1 MEQATTP
8 TTKVKEWPTMV
19 DLTQQKRIQ
28 KSVLPNKYDGNHGY
42 PNPLLSPSKSSPSL
56 ADKEDVVPYSM
67 KTVSYQPSLKNKSSP
82 NIHDDVKKSSV
93 HSPSSYSANQK
104 WLSPSAYQ
112 KNSHGQY
119 YSSDNFNSVSLQFIK
134 HNSNDYQNLQDIQQ
148 SITSNQSH
156 VTNYGLHPPIEKE
169 ECEPELQGL
178 TKGDIRPLC
187 SPPAPPTRDIS
198 SLKYVP
204 LSSQSHAKYPSW
216 PVTQPSAESESGEPI
231 TAPLSVYS
239 EHNTNQNNV
248 RSLKDRN
255 SPNSE
260 RKISDRNASDPG
272 FKKPIP
278 FSVFLKRPDKKQP
291 QYGSTVET
299 DKKDRDSKINDF
311 FDSQPGY
318 QQPIFDQDGHRIGD
332 EKYNVS
338 PPERE
343 SDGRFPS
350 HRNVNTMET
359 RPTQHLYKGYQD
371 SANCSMDS
379 GKKSLL
385 SPPDRDSKPTVS
397 GMRYSTSDKT
407 SLHVTPDN
415 KFTDSS
421 TSPMQSPNKESNS
434 GLGSKDNLPNNV
446 HTSIYDPKNSYFVK
460 TMVCYTTGTQTEF
473 NSPKNKMSLSPGYN
487 SHFQFD
493 KSNQAIQ
500 TSPENT
506 NKEDEF
512 LQRRKLSRDRP
523 EERQKSTSEK
533 DKILLNNINTE
544 LDSNDQHS
552 APFMR
557 KLARDLLAN
566 QSQESM
572 NKRRSTSS
580 SGGSGL
586 RSPSSDYSHYFGELK
601 ESESCSSV
609 IIHDDLSEAD
619 STAALLR
626 QDGAYDSEKQHLHQF
641 ENKSKSARRSFD
653 PATFTPKFSRSLQN
667 SKYGSEAHLLS
678 HSNKDHTSSMINIPR
693 SARDDGRTR
702 TSRPSTDSSSHSHRT
717 GSSTDTTFS
726 STGTH
731 YSFDASPTPYV
742 PSPGQHSTR
751 RESNDSVFSD
761 VEKSPFEKKGDNFKD
776 FKSPIVDK
784 RQKAPAWVGRTQSM
798 KKAYGTYDE
807 THIIHKRQESDVSS
821 TSSGGE
827 NHQYI
832 HSRSQSETNYLPMD
846 AIRVKQASE
855 QMLGAI
861 NEESSESR
869 WQDALR
875 RSQRASQSSIDQ
887 TYTDLDVKKHVNEK
901 LREYQS
907 KTEMEKSN
915 LKRTSSEQFR
925 PMKDRLGNKSHSES
939 KLEEPKQ
946 QLFPSKH
953 KMLRTNSREKLAQ
966 SQIDLPSQSGS
977 DSSSKRDNSR
987 LTSPSSSR
995 TDLRSDS
1002 ETKNERK
1009 LSSPSQSRTELF
1021 GPREDLKRVQKDAL
1035 TNFMLT
1041 KTGRLPSDE
1050 EEEQQSP
1057 GNGQPQPQTTPDR
1070 NTRISVTESFRKKY
1084 AEGDKLRRSRSIS
1097 STDSGNYTEMRPPVR
1112 PQQTEWSRVRSQ
1124 TTKRPLSVGSDSGAS
1139 LVDPYAVTPI
1149 TSSFD
1154 HQRTPLFD
1162 RQRTPSF
1169 DHQRTPSDTTENP
1182 LQSPRTEQ
1190 V

>member
-8 TTKVKEWPTMV
+8 TTKVKEWPTMA
-19 DLTQQKRIQ
+19 DLSQQKQI
-28 KSVLPNKYDGNHGY
+28 LPNKYDGNHGY

-56 ADKEDVVPYSM
+56 ADKEDLVPYSM
-67 KTVSYQPSLKNKSSP
+67 KTVSYQPPLMNKSSP
-82 NIHDDVKKSSV
+82 NIHDDVKISSV

-104 WLSPSAYQ
+104 LFSPSAYQ
-112 KNSHGQY
+112 KNSHRQY
-119 YSSDNFNSVSLQFIK
+119 HSSDNFNSVSSQFIK

-156 VTNYGLHPPIEKE
+156 VTNYGLPPPSEKE

-178 TKGDIRPLC
+178 TKGDNRPLC

-198 SLKYVP
+198 SLKYLP
-204 LSSQSHAKYPSW
+204 LTSQSHAKYPSW

-231 TAPLSVYS
+231 TAPLSVYN
-239 EHNTNQNNV
+239 EHNANQNNV

-260 RKISDRNASDPG
+260 RKASDRNASDPG

-299 DKKDRDSKINDF
+299 DKKDSESKMNEF

-350 HRNVNTMET
+350 HRNVNKMDT
-359 RPTQHLYKGYQD
+359 RPTQHLYKGYHD
-371 SANCSMDS
+371 SANFSRDS
-379 GKKSLL
+379 GINPLL
-385 SPPDRDSKPTVS
+385 SPDRDSKPPF
-397 GMRYSTSDKT
+397 GDMRYSTSDKP

-434 GLGSKDNLPNNV
+434 GLGSKDNLPDNV

-506 NKEDEF
+506 NREDDF
-512 LQRRKLSRDRP
+512 LRRRKLSRDRT
-523 EERQKSTSEK
+523 EERPKSTSEK

-601 ESESCSSV
+601 ESGSYSSV

-619 STAALLR
+619 STAAMSR

-653 PATFTPKFSRSLQN
+653 PAMVQKFNRSLQN
-667 SKYGSEAHLLS
+667 CRYGSEALLS

-693 SARDDGRTR
+693 SAREDGRTR
-702 TSRPSTDSSSHSHRT
+702 PSRPSTDSSSHSHRT
-717 GSSTDTTFS
+717 GSSTDTFS

-742 PSPGQHSTR
+742 PSPGQHSKR

-761 VEKSPFEKKGDNFKD
+761 MEKSPLEKKGDNFKD

-784 RQKAPAWVGRTQSM
+784 RQKASSWVGRTHSM

-807 THIIHKRQESDVSS
+807 THSTHKRQESDVSS

-832 HSRSQSETNYLPMD
+832 HSRSQSDYLPMD
-846 AIRVKQASE
+846 ALRVKQINE

-875 RSQRASQSSIDQ
+875 KSQRASQSSFDQ

-946 QLFPSKH
+946 QFPSKQ

-987 LTSPSSSR
+987 LTSSSSSR
-995 TDLRSDS
+995 TDLQSDS

-1009 LSSPSQSRTELF
+1009 LSSPSQSKTELF
-1021 GPREDLKRVQKDAL
+1021 GSREDIKRVQKNAL
-1035 TNFMLT
+1035 QNFMLT

-1050 EEEQQSP
+1050 DEQEQSP
-1057 GNGQPQPQTTPDR
+1057 DNGQPQPQTTPDR
-1070 NTRISVTESFRKKY
+1070 STRISVTESFRIKY

-1124 TTKRPLSVGSDSGAS
+1124 TTRRPLSVGSDSGAS

-1154 HQRTPLFD
+1154 HQCTPSFD
-1162 RQRTPSF
+1162 HQRTPSF
-1169 DHQRTPSDTTENP
+1169 DHQRKPSDTTENP